1 MRPICCTVKVFNTLL
16 LITFQ
21 KQRAEKRGLSKG
33 LLIFACKLK
42 AMAQQSQTRKTNRP
56 RQSASDLM
64 DLNHLQPQALELE
77 EAVLGALMIE
87 QDAFPKVSEI
97 IQTESFY
104 DHRHQVIFQAV
115 MSLVMNQRPI
125 DILTVTEQ
133 LRSDGMLDEAG
144 GVLYITRLA
153 GKVTSSAHIEYH
165 ASIIAQK
172 AMARELIT
180 FASEVQS
187 RAFDETS
194 DVSEL
199 IQSAE
204 GELFQIAH
212 KNVKKDYTQ
221 INPVIEEA
229 MARIS
234 QAASR
239 PSGLSGLAS
248 GFEELDKITSG
259 WQKSDLVILAA
270 RPAMGKTAFAL
281 SMALNIAIHN
291 RRPMAMF
298 SLEMSNVQLVNRLI
312 TNLCEI
318 TSEKIRSGRLAPFEW
333 QQLDEK
339 VKLLQDAPL
348 YLDDT
353 PSLSITELRT
363 KALRLKSEHD
373 IELIIIDYL
382 QLMNASGWRFNNRQ
396 EEISMISRQLKGL
409 AKELDIPIIALSQLN
424 RNVEGREGY
433 EGKRPQLSDL
443 RESGSIEQDA
453 DIVCMIHRPEVY
465 KIYEDDHH
473 NDLHGIAE
481 IIIAKHRN
489 GGVGDVRL
497 AFQSNFA
504 RFSDKGSEPLPAP
517 SAKNGVIRSS
527 RMNRNTSSQE
537 KDKLSEQDPI
547 GSSIDEIPY

>member
-1 MRPICCTVKVFNTLL
+1 
-16 LITFQ
+16 
-21 KQRAEKRGLSKG
+21 
-33 LLIFACKLK
+33 
-42 AMAQQSQTRKTNRP
+42 MALQSQTRKPSKP
-56 RQSASDLM
+56 RQSASDMML
-64 DLNHLQPQALELE
+64 LNHLQPQAIELE

-97 IQTESFY
+97 INAKSFY
-104 DHRHQVIFQAV
+104 DHRHQLIYQAV
-115 MSLVMNQRPI
+115 MTLVMNQRPI
-125 DILTVTEQ
+125 DMLTVTEQ
-133 LRSDGMLDEAG
+133 LKSDGTLEEAG
-144 GVLYITRLA
+144 GTLYITTLA

-165 ASIIAQK
+165 ATIIAQK
-172 AMARELIT
+172 AMARELIS
-180 FASEVQS
+180 FASEVQT

-199 IQSAE
+199 LQAAE

-212 KNVKKDYTQ
+212 QNVKKDYTQ
-221 INPVIEEA
+221 INPVLVEA
-229 MARIS
+229 MERIS
-234 QAASR
+234 QASKR
-239 PSGLSGLAS
+239 STGLSGLAS
-248 GFEELDKITSG
+248 GFTDLDKITSG

-270 RPAMGKTAFAL
+270 RPAMGKTAFSL
-281 SMALNIAIHN
+281 SMAMNIAIHN
-291 RRPMAMF
+291 RQPVAMF

-312 TNLCEI
+312 TNICEI
-318 TSEKIRSGRLAPFEW
+318 SSEKLRSGRLAPYEW
-333 QQLDEK
+333 AQLDEK
-339 VKLLQDAPL
+339 IKLLQDAPL

-373 IELIIIDYL
+373 IQLIIIDYL

-424 RNVEGREGY
+424 RNVEGRDGY

-473 NDLHGIAE
+473 NDMHGIAE

-497 AFQSNFA
+497 AFHSNFA
-504 RFSDKGSEPLPAP
+504 RFCDLGTGNSSNASYGETLIGSKMNRE
-517 SAKNGVIRSS
+517 SAK
-527 RMNRNTSSQE
+527 
-537 KDKLSEQDPI
+537 KDQPVPDDPLSGPAGDMPF
-547 GSSIDEIPY
+547 